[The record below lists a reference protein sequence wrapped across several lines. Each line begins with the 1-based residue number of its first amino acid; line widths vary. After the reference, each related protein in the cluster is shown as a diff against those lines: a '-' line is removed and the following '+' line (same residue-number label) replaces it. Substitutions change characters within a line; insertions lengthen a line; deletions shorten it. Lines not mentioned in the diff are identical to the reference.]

1 MLVRPRY
8 CVFVVR
14 LLIVSRR
21 RLRYAARGASTGALQ
36 AAPPSLSALLRAG
49 DALSA
54 KIHHPRV
61 AILALRHCQYEVW
74 PLTKRD
80 TRTRDD
86 WAYPSLA
93 GAFQH
98 GTHGYTLLRA

>member
-36 AAPPSLSALLRAG
+36 AAPHFLPLPRAG
-49 DALSA
+49 DVLSA
-54 KIHHPRV
+54 RSN
-61 AILALRHCQYEVW
+61 AL
-74 PLTKRD
+74 
-80 TRTRDD
+80 
-86 WAYPSLA
+86 
-93 GAFQH
+93 G
-98 GTHGYTLLRA
+98 